1 MPTNDAAQMAANDA
15 DFLNAAGEEFYSLEE
30 VTTHIT
36 ETATLADI
44 NGDLSVIGS
53 VSDFSSTDEFL
64 ASLESHFFIE
74 GRHGDLLLLNAK
86 QLDVPYYVFL
96 NDEFPIWFTT
106 GRKTEDM
113 PESIDAYLKSEIDI
127 GRMWISK
134 TQMENLRQRIVN
146 RYPDVLMPYFTASRS
161 KHSEISAQRRPRYER
176 TFQYYGKDGLE
187 TFNEIKYEYG
197 VLPTNLKFQ
206 RANEFKFRVTTR
218 GVFTIKNGGLPEVLS
233 VIHDSIE
240 RLQEVKEAIDT
251 SGFKRLRNQFAGGQT
266 IPESQPW
273 AVHLNSSVT
282 QADVER
288 LEEEIDEWEFNIGE
302 LSASFQDYVPGEE
315 ETVGDGSQA
324 EQQRLTSESKTR
336 LKAELIDERSFGKT
350 VLRSHED
357 TIRIYPREYT
367 GIDQSVRIFEFITDQ
382 IDPDAYAM
390 SVA

>member
-1 MPTNDAAQMAANDA
+1 MPTDES
-15 DFLNAAGEEFYSLEE
+15 DFLNADGAEFYSLEE
-30 VTTHIT
+30 VTSHIT
-36 ETATLADI
+36 ETATLSDI
-44 NGDLSVIGS
+44 EGDLSVIGS
-53 VSDFSSTDEFL
+53 ISDFETGDDFIE
-64 ASLESHFFIE
+64 SLQSHFFVE
-74 GRHGDLLLLNAK
+74 RRHGDLLHLNAK
-86 QLDVPYYVFL
+86 ELDVPYYVYL
-96 NDEFPIWFTT
+96 GEEFPIWFTT

-146 RYPDVLMPYFTASRS
+146 RYPDVIMPYFTASRS
-161 KHSEISAQRRPRYER
+161 EHSDISAQRRPRFER

-218 GVFTIKNGGLPEVLS
+218 GVFTIKNGGLAEVLS

-251 SGFKRLRNQFAGGQT
+251 SGFKRTTNQFAGGQT

-273 AVHLNSSVT
+273 AVQLNSSVT
-282 QADVER
+282 QADIER
-288 LEEEIDEWEFNIGE
+288 LEEEIHEWEFNIGA
-302 LSASFQDYVPGEE
+302 LDASFKQDVSESREPGGEGPLGEE
-315 ETVGDGSQA
+315 
-324 EQQRLTSESKTR
+324 QQQLATQSKTR
-336 LKAELIDERSFGKT
+336 LKAELIDERSFSKT

-357 TIRIYPREYT
+357 TIRIYPREHT
-367 GIDQSVRIFEFITDQ
+367 GIDQSVRLYEFITDQ
-382 IDPDAYAM
+382 IDPEAYATQ
-390 SVA
+390 VA

>member
-1 MPTNDAAQMAANDA
+1 MPTDESDFIEA
-15 DFLNAAGEEFYSLEE
+15 DGEEFYSLEE
-30 VTTHIT
+30 VTSYIK
-36 ETATLADI
+36 ETATLSDI
-44 NGDLSVIGS
+44 DGDLSVIGS
-53 VSDFSSTDEFL
+53 ISDFETIDDFVE
-64 ASLESHFFIE
+64 SLQSHFFVE
-74 GRHGDLLLLNAK
+74 DRYGDLLHLNAK
-86 QLDVPYYVFL
+86 DLDVPYYVYL
-96 NDEFPIWFTT
+96 SEEFPIWFTT

-161 KHSEISAQRRPRYER
+161 KHSDIPAQRRPRYER

-206 RANEFKFRVTTR
+206 QANEFKFRVTTR
-218 GVFTIKNGGLPEVLS
+218 GVFTIKNGGLAEVLS

-251 SGFKRLRNQFAGGQT
+251 SGFKRTTNQFAGGQT

-273 AVHLNSSVT
+273 AVQLNSSVT
-282 QADVER
+282 QADIER
-288 LEEEIDEWEFNIGE
+288 LENEIQEWEFNIGE
-302 LSASFQDYVPGEE
+302 LDASFKQDIPE
-315 ETVGDGSQA
+315 SQEPA
-324 EQQRLTSESKTR
+324 DEGPLIEGEQQLITQSKTR

-357 TIRIYPREYT
+357 TIRIYPREHT
-367 GIDQSVRIFEFITDQ
+367 GIDQSVRLFEFITDQ
-382 IDPDAYAM
+382 IDPKAYATQ
-390 SVA
+390 VA